1 MTDMPLFSH
10 APQDKP
16 ETDAQQPST
25 LVRVEAIV
33 PVDILNACEGLV
45 DYTDLWWP
53 RNQRLSTDPE
63 AQLIWDENSL
73 FEIDEQGNVHLWGH
87 NHRSEPPLKI
97 SILLENEAFPHHIAT
112 FTFTP
117 HGVQSTR
124 VDIRAEAPRAN
135 HRITSSI
142 WRDVLQSYS
151 TFMGNRE
158 RAQRT

>member
-10 APQDKP
+10 APQDKL

-63 AQLIWDENSL
+63 AQLTVSYT
-73 FEIDEQGNVHLWGH
+73 HLTLPTT
-87 NHRSEPPLKI
+87 E
-97 SILLENEAFPHHIAT
+97 
-112 FTFTP
+112 
-117 HGVQSTR
+117 R
-124 VDIRAEAPRAN
+124 V
-135 HRITSSI
+135 
-142 WRDVLQSYS
+142 
-151 TFMGNRE
+151 
-158 RAQRT
+158 